1 MQEFTKCQK
10 YTFDLATRSFRN
22 IADQDYIAARACYR
36 LGLTVQ
42 FLFLSQQAIEK
53 YFKAILLY
61 NLRSSKGLYHSI
73 SAAKKRVKE
82 IENLKFELP
91 EESLQFLDHIDCQG
105 VNRYLEKVHYT
116 IPDGLPLLD
125 KTVWNMRLYCHVI
138 NYDHSITSENMLE
151 SELASIGD
159 WRKSDRPYMY
169 RLHGGYLEKVLSD
182 KKNPQREQLVWKNPY
197 YGDRSKGRFTMRII
211 LNSVNPTHVLHP
223 ECYDVFSSLVHFPDN
238 IKREMESLNVNQE
251 S

>member
-1 MQEFTKCQK
+1 MPMFSKCQK

-36 LGLTVQ
+36 LGLTIQ

-61 NLRSSKGLYHSI
+61 NLKSSKGLSHSI
-73 SAAKKRVKE
+73 SAAKKRVEE
-82 IENLKFELP
+82 IDNLKFELP
-91 EESLQFLDHIDCQG
+91 EESLQFLDYIDCQG

-116 IPDGLPLLD
+116 ILDWLPLLD
-125 KTVWNMRLYCHVI
+125 ITIWHIRLYCHVM
-138 NYDHSITSENMLE
+138 NYDHPITNENVLD
-151 SELASIGD
+151 SELASICD

-169 RLHGGYLEKVLSD
+169 RLHGGFLEKVLSE
-182 KKNPQREQLVWKNPY
+182 KKNPQRGQLVWKNHY
-197 YGDRSKGRFTMRII
+197 YGDRSKGRFSMRNIMN
-211 LNSVNPTHVLHP
+211 LVNPTHVLHP
-223 ECYDVFSSLVHFPDN
+223 ECYEYFDSLVHFPRE
-238 IKREMESLNVNQE
+238 IKREMKSLNESQE